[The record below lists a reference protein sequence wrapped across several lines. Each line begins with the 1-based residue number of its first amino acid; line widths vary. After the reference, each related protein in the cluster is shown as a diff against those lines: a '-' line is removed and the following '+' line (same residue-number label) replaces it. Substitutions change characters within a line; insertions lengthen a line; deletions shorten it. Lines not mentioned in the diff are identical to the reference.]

1 MEQMKCPGQDT
12 RYWKP
17 GDIFAAECPKCGAEI
32 EFFKDDTRRRCAW
45 CGHMFYN
52 PKIELGCAEW
62 CQYAEKC
69 VPDLV
74 KAKKAAQNF
83 KEILAEQ
90 VRNYLKDEA
99 VWEETEAAVHYAQD
113 LLKAEGGDPKV
124 VLAAILLHRVAPD
137 KAREFLAELETEP
150 ELTAD
155 ILELIDR
162 PGPSQGPEPATLPG
176 RPEPPGEKPRHHFQY
191 PHRPAPGGG
200 GERMRSRSWGR
211 GLRAEGPYPLPKPPP
226 PIP

>member
-17 GDIFAAECPKCGAEI
+17 EDIFVAECPKCGAEI
-32 EFFKDDTRRRCAW
+32 EFFKDDARRRCAW

-74 KAKKAAQNF
+74 RAKKAAQNF
-83 KEILAEQ
+83 KELLAER
-90 VRNYLKDEA
+90 VKTHLEGDPA
-99 VWEETEAAVHYAQD
+99 AWEQTEKAMHYAQD

-124 VLAAILLHRVAPD
+124 VLASVLLHRVEPAE
-137 KAREFLAELETEP
+137 AREFLAELETEP
-150 ELTAD
+150 EITEAV
-155 ILELIDR
+155 LEL
-162 PGPSQGPEPATLPG
+162 L
-176 RPEPPGEKPRHHFQY
+176 
-191 PHRPAPGGG
+191 GGG
-200 GERMRSRSWGR
+200 GAERDLNRQLYQDALALVAESAETPKVFHTRTAERLG
-211 GLRAEGPYPLPKPPP
+211 GL
-226 PIP
+226 

>member
-74 KAKKAAQNF
+74 RAKKAAQNF
-83 KEILAEQ
+83 KELLSEIIKEHLRE
-90 VRNYLKDEA
+90 DS
-99 VWEETEAAVHYAQD
+99 AAWDRTVQGMQFAQD

-124 VLAAILLHRVAPD
+124 VLAAVLLHRVEPD

-150 ELTAD
+150 EITEAT
-155 ILELIDR
+155 LELI
-162 PGPSQGPEPATLPG
+162 A
-176 RPEPPGEKPRHHFQY
+176 
-191 PHRPAPGGG
+191 
-200 GERMRSRSWGR
+200 GR
-211 GLRAEGPYPLPKPPP
+211 GEARDLNWQIFQDVLTLLTEGTGPPREFNTRTAQRLAEVLP
-226 PIP
+226 

>member
-74 KAKKAAQNF
+74 KAKQAAQTF

-90 VRNYLKDEA
+90 VKNYLEKDPAAWEA
-99 VWEETEAAVHYAQD
+99 TEAAVHYAQD

-124 VLAAILLHRVAPD
+124 VLAAVLLHRVD
-137 KAREFLAELETEP
+137 ERQARNFLAELETEP
-150 ELTAD
+150 ELLAD
-155 ILELIDR
+155 ILELIN
-162 PGPSQGPEPATLPG
+162 
-176 RPEPPGEKPRHHFQY
+176 
-191 PHRPAPGGG
+191 
-200 GERMRSRSWGR
+200 GR
-211 GLRAEGPYPLPKPPP
+211 GGARDLNRQLYEDALNLQAHTPAAAYHTRTARRLAEVSSQ
-226 PIP
+226 

>member
-12 RYWKP
+12 RFWKP
-17 GDIFAAECPKCGAEI
+17 GDIFVAECPKCGAEI

-74 KAKKAAQNF
+74 KAKKAAQTF
-83 KEILAEQ
+83 KELLAEM
-90 VRNYLKDEA
+90 VKSHLGKDP
-99 VWEETEAAVHYAQD
+99 AAWDRTAKGMQYAQE

-124 VLAAILLHRVAPD
+124 VLAAVLLHRVEPARV
-137 KAREFLAELETEP
+137 REFLAELKTEP
-150 ELTAD
+150 EIIEAV
-155 ILELIDR
+155 LELLAGQAPARDLNR
-162 PGPSQGPEPATLPG
+162 QLFQDVLTLLEEDTGAPRRFNTRTAQRLGNPE
-176 RPEPPGEKPRHHFQY
+176 R
-191 PHRPAPGGG
+191 
-200 GERMRSRSWGR
+200 
-211 GLRAEGPYPLPKPPP
+211 
-226 PIP
+226 

>member
-17 GDIFAAECPKCGAEI
+17 GDIFVAECPKCGAEI
-32 EFFKDDTRRRCAW
+32 EFFKDDARRRCAW

-83 KEILAEQ
+83 KELLSEL
-90 VRNYLKDEA
+90 VKDHLQPNSPA
-99 VWEETEAAVHYAQD
+99 WDRTARGLQFAQD

-124 VLAAILLHRVAPD
+124 VLAAVLLHQVEPAEA
-137 KAREFLAELETEP
+137 KKFLEELATEP
-150 ELTAD
+150 EITAA
-155 ILELIDR
+155 ILELLA
-162 PGPSQGPEPATLPG
+162 GQGAARDLN
-176 RPEPPGEKPRHHFQY
+176 RQLFQDVMALLAADGETPRHFNTRTAQ
-191 PHRPAPGGG
+191 
-200 GERMRSRSWGR
+200 
-211 GLRAEGPYPLPKPPP
+211 GLAGAAEK
-226 PIP
+226 